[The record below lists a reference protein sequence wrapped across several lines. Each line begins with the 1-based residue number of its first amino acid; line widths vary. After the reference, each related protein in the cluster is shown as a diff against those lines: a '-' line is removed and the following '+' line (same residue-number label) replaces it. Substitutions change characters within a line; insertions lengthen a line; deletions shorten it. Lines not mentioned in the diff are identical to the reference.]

1 MLGKEGETR
10 KMFIDKIA
18 ERLTED
24 DKKQLSD
31 IYEPTVVA
39 IPDENAWGR
48 LTVLRDGR
56 IRFYG
61 DYKQISIF
69 DHGEFRCYKESCD
82 GGLSWKKHT
91 LYNHNT
97 LGHSVYIPFMDRYI
111 MCYGAEDKG
120 VWVKIGTDPDDE
132 SPECIEIPDTHEFEP
147 MPPVAL
153 RSRNRVIFVA
163 HERRKDIHPS
173 CYFPVVFYSDDNC
186 RTWVKKPMEPCP
198 FFAHQFP
205 DQGVRWQQN
214 NRENSIVEL
223 SDGSLYMIARTANNY
238 HYETYSHD
246 GGETWE
252 PFKQSVFHSSGTMPH
267 LCRLSDGRIVFLWCN
282 TKMMPEFPEAD
293 GIWEDVFTN
302 RDANHCAISSDEGK
316 TWQGYRELFLNPIRY
331 CPDFRA
337 NGGPREGDKSVHQ
350 FEALELP
357 MNKLLVAFG
366 QHEPSRRLVIFDIDW
381 LYEHSRTENLL
392 YGFKNLS
399 TQNYLKSILG
409 GYKVA
414 PSHPLDFVGHCAA
427 NRVSVTVMMP
437 SPENNGKE
445 ALHITR
451 SDDDRLV
458 SGIGG
463 AVWNFPIHKKGTLKI
478 KAHIPGKGLRV
489 SLLDYWMNPSD
500 STVQYFA
507 DFSIVLTNQ
516 MQCGDGIMSEFVFDF
531 DCDKGTVIVTRGD
544 YMRLEFKLNGAHP
557 NGLCYLHMQS
567 AATEADSIGT
577 YVAGMTFAA
586 E

>member
-1 MLGKEGETR
+1 
-10 KMFIDKIA
+10 
-18 ERLTED
+18 
-24 DKKQLSD
+24 
-31 IYEPTVVA
+31 
-39 IPDENAWGR
+39 
-48 LTVLRDGR
+48 
-56 IRFYG
+56 
-61 DYKQISIF
+61 
-69 DHGEFRCYKESCD
+69 
-82 GGLSWKKHT
+82 
-91 LYNHNT
+91 
-97 LGHSVYIPFMDRYI
+97 
-111 MCYGAEDKG
+111 
-120 VWVKIGTDPDDE
+120 
-132 SPECIEIPDTHEFEP
+132 
-147 MPPVAL
+147 
-153 RSRNRVIFVA
+153 
-163 HERRKDIHPS
+163 
-173 CYFPVVFYSDDNC
+173 
-186 RTWVKKPMEPCP
+186 
-198 FFAHQFP
+198 
-205 DQGVRWQQN
+205 
-214 NRENSIVEL
+214 
-223 SDGSLYMIARTANNY
+223 MIARTANNY

-252 PFKQSVFHSSGTMPH
+252 PFKQSAFHSSGTMPH

-302 RDANHCAISSDEGK
+302 RDANHCALSSDEGK
-316 TWQGYRELFLNPIRY
+316 TWQCYRELFLNPIRC

-337 NGGPREGDKSVHQ
+337 SGGPQEGDKSVHQ

-567 AATEADSIGT
+567 AATEADSIGA
-577 YVAGMTFAA
+577 YVAGMTFTA